1 MRYILLVVLLFCGLY
16 ANDVKFVGS
25 VPFGSSSLRLEAS
38 TTLTKNNIRIHRKNP
53 KEIYIDI
60 LGRLTFSNKDY
71 KFANHSSITLTQ
83 HNKHTLRI
91 TIKLTKT
98 TSYEYRLSGKYFY
111 IEIKDELASPALKA
125 KNAAATIEA
134 NKKEKGEQ
142 EKLNKEKINKEK
154 LHKEKAKQNN
164 LTKEKEKAHLKKEQ
178 DSAQKAKKEE
188 LKKAEIKKSEAHK
201 TLPHKAEPKKL
212 EIKKPEIK
220 KEQAKKQESTSTKD
234 THKHESHSHEVPR
247 KPVYITPLS
256 AQFAKELNTFAH
268 DKPIL
273 VSKATLRDNEKLPQG
288 FKKKVIVID
297 PGHGGKDCGTF
308 GIDKVCEK
316 VIVLAIGKKLARI
329 LDRLGYVVYMTRDSD
344 VFIDLRRRTE
354 MANEIK
360 ADLFVSIHANSIPKG
375 KPDTPKGIETYF
387 LSTARTE
394 RALAVADI
402 ENQGDTATMNYFS
415 KSYFLST
422 INSQRLVASNK
433 LAIDIQFG
441 ALKSVRTKYKDV
453 VDGGVRE
460 GPFWVLAGALMPSVL
475 IETGYNSNPIEAPRL
490 IDSGYQELLAI
501 GIANGIRSYFA
512 KNP

>member
-1 MRYILLVVLLFCGLY
+1 MRYILLVVFLFCGLH
-16 ANDVKFVGS
+16 ANNIKFVGA
-25 VPFGSSSLRLEAS
+25 VPFGSSSLRLEANS
-38 TTLTKNNIRIHRKNP
+38 NLIQTKIKVYRKDS
-53 KEIYIDI
+53 KEVYIDI
-60 LGRLTFSNKDY
+60 PSRLTFGKKEY
-71 KFANHSSITLTQ
+71 KFANKTSITLTQ
-83 HNKHTLRI
+83 HHTHIVRI
-91 TIKLTKT
+91 SIKLTKT
-98 TSYEYRLSGKYFY
+98 TSYEYRVSGKYFY
-111 IEIKDELASPALKA
+111 IEIKDMPVSTKA
-125 KNAAATIEA
+125 TTKKQDSIHQTHSTKT
-134 NKKEKGEQ
+134 KKEQ
-142 EKLNKEKINKEK
+142 AQREKKSLEKQKEKIKEK
-154 LHKEKAKQNN
+154 LAHK
-164 LTKEKEKAHLKKEQ
+164 KKEPT
-178 DSAQKAKKEE
+178 KV
-188 LKKAEIKKSEAHK
+188 
-201 TLPHKAEPKKL
+201 EPKKL
-212 EIKKPEIK
+212 ESKKPEPK
-220 KEQAKKQESTSTKD
+220 KIESKKIESKKDESNHNHDHHDHQA
-234 THKHESHSHEVPR
+234 PI

-256 AQFAKELNTFAH
+256 AQFAKELHSFAH

-273 VSKATLRDNEKLPQG
+273 ISKENYKENQKLPPG
-288 FKKKVIVID
+288 SRKKVIVID

-316 VIVLAIGKKLARI
+316 VIVLAIGKKLASI
-329 LDRLGYVVYMTRDSD
+329 LDRMGYVVYMTRDSD

-375 KPDTPKGIETYF
+375 KPNTPKGIETYF

-490 IDSGYQELLAI
+490 INNDYQELLAI